1 MLKKIDVLIIE
12 DDVSFQKA
20 LKNSLKKEGYSSL
33 SVGSA
38 EQGLKALESNM
49 ARLIISDIKM
59 DQLSG
64 LQLLTQLKS
73 TFPNLP
79 VLMMTAYGT
88 VESAVEAIKSGASDF
103 LMKPFDIKTLIK
115 SVEQNI
121 APLETTYGELPSN
134 DSCMKDIVAMAG
146 RVAKSEAT
154 VLIQGESGT
163 GKEVISR
170 FIHKNSNRNKQPFIA
185 INCAAIPE
193 NMLEAMLFGYEKGAF
208 TGATQGAPGKFELA
222 QGGTLLLDEISEMN
236 ISLQAKLLR
245 VLQEKEVERLGGR
258 KTIKLNVRVLA
269 TTNRN
274 LREFVEE
281 GKFREDLLYR
291 INVFP
296 IIVPPLRDR
305 KSDIMSLAKTMVVRH
320 YLGESS
326 VPSISR
332 EAKVLLENHAW
343 QGNVRELENVIQ
355 RALIMM
361 AGTEIKGGDLIFEL
375 GESKNLPAALEE
387 RDIPVGDKLN
397 DGVKAVEDRLILD
410 TLVTSNGSR
419 KNTAE
424 RLGISARTL
433 RYKIARMRSAGVEI
447 PA

>member
-20 LKNSLKKEGYSSL
+20 LKNSLKKEGYTSL

-103 LMKPFDIKTLIK
+103 LMKPFDIKALIK

-258 KTIKLNVRVLA
+258 KTIKLDVRVLA

-305 KSDIMSLAKTMVVRH
+305 KSDIMSLAKTMVARH

-361 AGTEIKGGDLIFEL
+361 AGTEIKSGDLIFEL
-375 GESKNLPAALEE
+375 GETKNPPAASAE

-433 RYKIARMRSAGVEI
+433 RYKIARMRNAGVEI

>member
-20 LKNSLKKEGYSSL
+20 LKNSLKKEGYTSL

-258 KTIKLNVRVLA
+258 KTIKLDVRVLA

-305 KSDIMSLAKTMVVRH
+305 KSDIMSLAKTMVARH
-320 YLGESS
+320 YIGESC

-361 AGTEIKGGDLIFEL
+361 AGTEIKSGDLIFEL
-375 GESKNLPAALEE
+375 GETKNPPAASAE

-410 TLVTSNGSR
+410 TLVTANGSR

-433 RYKIARMRSAGVEI
+433 RYKIARMRNAGVEI